1 MLRTDRPTDTFL
13 LETATVNRENL
24 TSALATVQGCWK
36 SSSLLWLH
44 SNGFPV
50 LAGLVLSG
58 WAAASEEAVT
68 RFCRERNIAELL
80 VRIEKPGQR
89 WTRRRGGYTIPLG
102 RVRRLVGDLT
112 SEGMLT
118 ILLEPAS
125 PNMDL
130 YSLTSVCDLHTGKVD
145 LEVVGHGFDASDILR
160 GDVTPHER
168 YELCFDD
175 RTARSGDARQLPIK
189 RTYLVERERYQES
202 VRRRLMKIGARLRN
216 PSFPDELIGPRASA
230 SGQQDLAE
238 EATLYLRGSGQ
249 TALLDHLHE
258 YEPFPAGLMEIVL
271 GHLGR
276 LFRRVK
282 RSNPPW
288 RVLSVASSFLS
299 KDRLVLWDFF
309 PPGSHDTIVLSE
321 L

>member
-1 MLRTDRPTDTFL
+1 MLRTDRPADTFL

-24 TSALATVQGCWK
+24 PSALATVQGCWK

-44 SNGFPV
+44 TNGFPV
-50 LAGLVLSG
+50 LPGLVLSG
-58 WAAASEEAVT
+58 WVPASEEAVA
-68 RFCRERNIAELL
+68 RFCRERNLSELL

-89 WTRRRGGYTIPLG
+89 WTRRRGGYTILSS
-102 RVRRLVGDLT
+102 RVRPLVEDLT
-112 SEGMLT
+112 AEGMLT

-145 LEVVGHGFDASDILR
+145 VEVVGHGFDASDILR
-160 GDVTPHER
+160 GDITPHER
-168 YELCFDD
+168 FELSFDNGTTIS
-175 RTARSGDARQLPIK
+175 RHTRQLAIK
-189 RTYLVERERYQES
+189 RTYVIERQRYQES

-216 PSFPDELIGPRASA
+216 PSFPDELMGLGAST
-230 SGQQDLAE
+230 SCHQELAE

-249 TALLDHLHE
+249 TALLDHLNE
-258 YEPFPAGLMEIVL
+258 YEPIPAGLMDIVL
-271 GHLGR
+271 GHLMR
-276 LFRRVK
+276 LFQRVK

-288 RVLSVASSFLS
+288 RVLSVASSFVS
-299 KDRLVLWDFF
+299 QDRFVFWDFF
-309 PPGSHDTIVLSE
+309 TPGNPDAMVLSQ